1 MIDTIAT
8 IAREITFD
16 LGNNNTAMIKVDDTT
31 TVENDTPLAE
41 CLTDTELDEL
51 MVGIAYLISRLR
63 DNGCIWFK
71 VTLGE
76 NLIPGHPAYVRIQ
89 GSEDDEIGNMDYAH
103 AMVTAYNYTTKQLYN
118 AGFSFDRDDYE

>member
-1 MIDTIAT
+1 MTVDMIETIS
-8 IAREITFD
+8 RNITFD

-31 TVENDTPLAE
+31 IVENDTPLAE

-51 MVGIAYLISRLR
+51 MAGIAHLIGRLR

-76 NLIPGHPAYVRIQ
+76 ILIPGEDARVRIQ
-89 GSEDDEIGNMDYAH
+89 GSEDDEIGMDYAH
-103 AMVTAYNYTTKQLYN
+103 AMVTAYNYATKKLYN
-118 AGFSFDRDDYE
+118 AHPVEVSLI